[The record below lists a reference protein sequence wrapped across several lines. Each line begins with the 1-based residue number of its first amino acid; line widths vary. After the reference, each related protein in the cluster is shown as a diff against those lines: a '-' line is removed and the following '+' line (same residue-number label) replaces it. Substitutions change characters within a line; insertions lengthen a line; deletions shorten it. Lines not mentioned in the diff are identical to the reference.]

1 MEQIKITVM
10 DKEKEA
16 FETLQKFPKYIEMK
30 DARYYFTVVRNDW
43 DGYAD
48 ENGTYSWLIMYA
60 KYSADSYSEM
70 ETQIK
75 VVGAT
80 LTDAIHKMKVAYTDF
95 YEKREYNSNI
105 AKCYSI

>member
-1 MEQIKITVM
+1 M
-10 DKEKEA
+10 
-16 FETLQKFPKYIEMK
+16 
-30 DARYYFTVVRNDW
+30 RNDW

-48 ENGTYSWLIMYA
+48 INGMYSWLIMYA
-60 KYSADSYSEM
+60 KYSAGNYSEV

-80 LTDAIHKMKVAYTDF
+80 LTDAIHKMKAAYTDF

-105 AKCYSI
+105 VKCYSM